1 MCKNIDID
9 EILISIIIPIKNE
22 KSKVKIIIEGLYKQN
37 YRPIETIFV
46 DGGST
51 DGTVEEIMNVIKE
64 YSSND
69 FKVRLLRESDF
80 GSIRSPA
87 NARNIGALNANGKYI
102 AFFDADYDFRDDP
115 DAVGK
120 IVQAFNNG
128 ANHVAIKYV
137 PNMHTWI
144 ERHLVLDDIV
154 HYYNGDKPIHL
165 ICAFKRE
172 FFNEVRF
179 NLTLGFRE
187 DFEFLDRLSKYFKLN
202 TAVVDTGIRRCYLH
216 TLSDVKRQQ
225 LWYGRTAMRY
235 YKAVGVNPLT
245 TIIRSNAVLGLV
257 LLTIITAPLIGL
269 LSMIFLFSAFVLIY
283 VRWLRKDMR
292 ILRPSKFSVLDRFAW
307 YLFREVVGRLFFDL
321 GFIRSIFYRQVEVGR

>member
-1 MCKNIDID
+1 MASND
-9 EILISIIIPIKNE
+9 LISIIIPIKNE
-22 KSKVKIIIEGLYKQN
+22 RDRIRTIIDGLYKQA
-37 YRPIETIFV
+37 YRPIEVIFV

-64 YSSND
+64 RSSDD

-80 GSIRSPA
+80 GPIRSPA
-87 NARNIGALNANGKYI
+87 NARNIGALNADGKYI
-102 AFFDADYDFRDDP
+102 AFFDADYDFKDDP

-172 FFNEVRF
+172 LFNEVRF
-179 NLTLGFRE
+179 NPTLGFRE
-187 DFEFLDRLSKYFKLN
+187 DFEFLDRLSKYIKLN
-202 TAVVDTGIRRCYLH
+202 TVVVDTGIKRCYLH
-216 TLSDVKRQQ
+216 TLSEVKRQQ

-235 YKAVGVNPLT
+235 YRAAGINPLT
-245 TIIRSNAVLGLV
+245 TIVRSNAVLGLV
-257 LLTIITAPLIGL
+257 LLTVITAPLIGL
-269 LSMIFLFSAFVLIY
+269 LSMIFLFSAFALIY
-283 VRWLRKDMR
+283 MRWLRKDIS
-292 ILRPSKFSVLDRFAW
+292 ILRPSKFSVLDRFMW
-307 YLFREVVGRLFFDL
+307 YLFREIYGRFFFDVGL
-321 GFIRSIFYRQVEVGR
+321 IRSILHKQIEIGR